1 MNFQM
6 NELHNIG
13 IYDTKGIVHVHKA
26 SITL

>member
-13 IYDTKGIVHVHKA
+13 IYDKKGIIYVQKA